1 MGRSARGS
9 SKRGP
14 LNSRASESGR
24 PPGSAS
30 EAATPRS
37 GEESRA
43 GGSDAV
49 GEGGIAV
56 RRVLS
61 SAGDGGNPGGES
73 TQAPA
78 GEQTESAAAS
88 TAPESQLLGSDH
100 DLILSVTGSNETRHP
115 RQGPMYA
122 HVLYHGRTRA
132 VNFISL

>member
-1 MGRSARGS
+1 MPGGREMGRSARGS

-24 PPGSAS
+24 PAGSAS

-37 GEESRA
+37 GEGSKA

-49 GEGGIAV
+49 GEGGIAA

-61 SAGDGGNPGGES
+61 SAGGSENPGGAS

-78 GEQTESAAAS
+78 GGEQTESAAAS
-88 TAPESQLLGSDH
+88 AAPESQLLGSDH
-100 DLILSVTGSNETRHP
+100 DLILS
-115 RQGPMYA
+115 
-122 HVLYHGRTRA
+122 
-132 VNFISL
+132 